1 MNYHKIFH
9 ITPRE
14 NLRFCFY
21 QLFRRRLKGFVGFG
35 LVGALVCYLYCASA
49 LSGGK
54 LLLAMAG
61 GFAAVF
67 AGGVLLTYLTAR
79 RKVRNL
85 DYQQEIT
92 INGFGVRASANGA
105 EAKVGFDKLYA
116 VRETAGNFYLYL
128 DPDHAWILCKDQMEN
143 PAGECRQ
150 LRELFFQ
157 VLESKRLK
165 LKQ

>member
-9 ITPRE
+9 IDRRE

-21 QLFRRRLKGFVGFG
+21 QLLRRRLGGLVGFG
-35 LVGALVCYLYCASA
+35 LAGALVCYLYGAQA
-49 LSGGK
+49 MSGGL

-61 GFAAVF
+61 AFAAVF
-67 AGGVLLTYLTAR
+67 AAGILFTYWTAR
-79 RKVRNL
+79 QKAGHL

-92 INGFGVRASANGA
+92 INGFGVRVSANGS
-105 EAKVGFDKLYA
+105 EAKVGLDKLYA

-128 DPDHAWILCKDQMEN
+128 DPAHAWILCKGQMDH
-143 PAGECRQ
+143 PAEECRQ
-150 LRELFFQ
+150 LRELFVQ

-165 LKQ
+165 LKN